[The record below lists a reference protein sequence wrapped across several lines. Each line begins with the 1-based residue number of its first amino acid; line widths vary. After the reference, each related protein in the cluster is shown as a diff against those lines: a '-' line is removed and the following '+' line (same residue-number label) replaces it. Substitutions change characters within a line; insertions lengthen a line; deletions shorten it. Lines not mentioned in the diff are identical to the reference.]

1 MARRQTTPSSLLA
14 AARRVMTF
22 VCVFWVA
29 STATSSSCP
38 PHGCSMHSHR
48 HRHHHKSTSSSSSG
62 GGLRRK
68 RGARPSCGGGRRYGH
83 AIPCWATPLGGR
95 IGWLPRMRTQK
106 DCTCSLT
113 TRGMAA
119 ERRAPRVAPVRS
131 LLTMKARGKKGRA
144 GGGRRGGNGG
154 ATAAAAG
161 RGGTKQKKAALY
173 IQIEDLESDS
183 WRLIE
188 AGNILRKGGVGVIP
202 TDTCYTFACDIL
214 SRKGVERILQIKNE
228 QGRHK
233 PLSLLCKDIS
243 TMNTYAKGIDKALF
257 KTMKAALPGPFTF
270 ILPSTNEVPRMLI
283 EHKHHKKTWKRKE
296 IGIRLP
302 DAPVLLDLLQQLDGP
317 LLCGSVPSG
326 FPGDGAWAEGGA
338 AASDYDVDDD
348 DDEVDGESVSRRAW
362 GDDASVSGDPAAIEA
377 AWGHAVDFVVDA
389 GLLEVGGFS
398 TVVDAIGVEPVVLR
412 EGLGDSSLITG

>member
-1 MARRQTTPSSLLA
+1 
-14 AARRVMTF
+14 
-22 VCVFWVA
+22 
-29 STATSSSCP
+29 
-38 PHGCSMHSHR
+38 
-48 HRHHHKSTSSSSSG
+48 
-62 GGLRRK
+62 
-68 RGARPSCGGGRRYGH
+68 
-83 AIPCWATPLGGR
+83 
-95 IGWLPRMRTQK
+95 
-106 DCTCSLT
+106 
-113 TRGMAA
+113 
-119 ERRAPRVAPVRS
+119 
-131 LLTMKARGKKGRA
+131 MKARGKKGRA
-144 GGGRRGGNGG
+144 NGAAGGGG
-154 ATAAAAG
+154 ATATLGG
-161 RGGTKQKKAALY
+161 RGGGNKKGKNKRALY
-173 IQIEDLESDS
+173 IQVEDLASDS

-188 AGNILRKGGVGVIP
+188 AGEILRKGGVGVIP

-317 LLCGSVPSG
+317 LLCSSVPSA
-326 FPGDGAWAEGGA
+326 FPGDHDWGSGRSSTA
-338 AASDYDVDDD
+338 APDHDENGVDYGDGD
-348 DDEVDGESVSRRAW
+348 DDEEEAEEGASRGAW
-362 GDDASVSGDPAAIEA
+362 GDDTLVSGDPAAIEA

-389 GLLEVGGFS
+389 GLLEIGGFS
-398 TVVDAIGVEPVVLR
+398 TVVDAVGVEPVVLR

>member
-1 MARRQTTPSSLLA
+1 MATRKTTPCSPLA

-22 VCVFWVA
+22 VCVCLVA
-29 STATSSSCP
+29 STATSSICST
-38 PHGCSMHSHR
+38 HGCRMHSHR
-48 HRHHHKSTSSSSSG
+48 QHHKSSSSSNSG
-62 GGLRRK
+62 SRRK
-68 RGARPSCGGGRRYGH
+68 RGESPSCEGGRRYGH
-83 AIPCWATPLGGR
+83 GVACWATPVGGR
-95 IGWLPRMRTQK
+95 IGWFPRMRTEK
-106 DCTCSLT
+106 DCACSLT
-113 TRGMAA
+113 TRGMTAD
-119 ERRAPRVAPVRS
+119 RSSRAVPVRS
-131 LLTMKARGKKGRA
+131 LLTMKARGKKGRG
-144 GGGRRGGNGG
+144 GGGRQGGKGDT
-154 ATAAAAG
+154 TARAPG
-161 RGGTKQKKAALY
+161 RAGTKQKKAALY

-183 WRLIE
+183 WSRLIE

-302 DAPVLLDLLQQLDGP
+302 NAPVLLDLLQQLDGP

-326 FPGDGAWAEGGA
+326 VPGDGAWGERGA
-338 AASDYDVDDD
+338 SEHDYDIDDD
-348 DDEVDGESVSRRAW
+348 DDDVEGDRVSRGAW
-362 GDDASVSGDPAAIEA
+362 GDDTSVSGDPAAIEA

-389 GLLEVGGFS
+389 GPLEVGGFS
-398 TVVDAIGVEPVVLR
+398 TVVDAVGVEPVVLR
-412 EGLGDSSLITG
+412 EGLGASSLITG

>member
-1 MARRQTTPSSLLA
+1 
-14 AARRVMTF
+14 
-22 VCVFWVA
+22 
-29 STATSSSCP
+29 
-38 PHGCSMHSHR
+38 
-48 HRHHHKSTSSSSSG
+48 
-62 GGLRRK
+62 
-68 RGARPSCGGGRRYGH
+68 
-83 AIPCWATPLGGR
+83 
-95 IGWLPRMRTQK
+95 
-106 DCTCSLT
+106 
-113 TRGMAA
+113 
-119 ERRAPRVAPVRS
+119 
-131 LLTMKARGKKGRA
+131 MKARGKKGKAA
-144 GGGRRGGNGG
+144 GGGG
-154 ATAAAAG
+154 ATATVGGGG
-161 RGGTKQKKAALY
+161 RVMKKGKKSALY

-188 AGNILRKGGVGVIP
+188 AGEILRKGGVGVIP

-257 KTMKAALPGPFTF
+257 KTMKAVLPGPFTF

-317 LLCGSVPSG
+317 LLCSSVPSQ
-326 FPGDGAWAEGGA
+326 FPGDHDWGADRSSA
-338 AASDYDVDDD
+338 AAPDYDEDGEGFDDADDDEDDD
-348 DDEVDGESVSRRAW
+348 DDEGASRGAW
-362 GDDASVSGDPAAIEA
+362 GDDAMVSGDPAAIEA

-389 GLLEVGGFS
+389 GLLEIGGFS
-398 TVVDAIGVEPVVLR
+398 TVVDAVGVEPVVLR